1 MLSGMRFLAIA
12 TVLFCLGGTSA
23 AQADDELITAQ
34 NTVLCLRGEDVVRA
48 SDPMTS
54 RNQASLRALRCMR
67 PGPGIRTVSMNTGA
81 SANLPTQVRFF
92 PTGISGGVMLWAL
105 PSAFEHANKS

>member
-1 MLSGMRFLAIA
+1 MFSGMLFLAIA
-12 TVLFCLGGTSA
+12 TVLFCLGVAST
-23 AQADDELITAQ
+23 AQAGDELITAQ
-34 NTVLCLRGEDVVRA
+34 DTVLCLRRQDVIRA
-48 SDPMTS
+48 SEPKTA

-67 PGPGIRTVSMNTGA
+67 PGPGICTVSMNTGV
-81 SANLPTQVRFF
+81 SANLPMQVRFF